1 MMIISILQL
10 CFLTVTGFQQ
20 KPVNGL
26 YNVTLVVF
34 SGRPDPEWTVASSSI
49 SIENVRSYDPS
60 KMPPRLGY
68 KGILVNSGTEQVR
81 LLVGPETMKIQLEL
95 MRTMPKDLLAPDF
108 VKEIISEINS
118 GEVKPVTSSV
128 SGAKRAAPPY
138 APGDWLTTRLR
149 LCNNCYNY
157 ANNRPTYNYAQPG
170 FNKAGPP
177 PGLTFAQRI
186 AYRARRDNLTDV
198 PAANLDPNGVPV
210 QPNDNK
216 HVVAL
221 VVRPDGQDFHWY
233 RMDNRLNAHGV
244 ALWSHKPGQ
253 TPVIDYDSA
262 VPPQPITDPSTANH
276 GPYVFV
282 GYMYSN
288 PHVNIAGPLV
298 CNYL

>member
-1 MMIISILQL
+1 M
-10 CFLTVTGFQQ
+10 
-20 KPVNGL
+20 
-26 YNVTLVVF
+26 F

-221 VVRPDGQDFHWY
+221 VVRPG
-233 RMDNRLNAHGV
+233 
-244 ALWSHKPGQ
+244 
-253 TPVIDYDSA
+253 
-262 VPPQPITDPSTANH
+262 
-276 GPYVFV
+276 
-282 GYMYSN
+282 
-288 PHVNIAGPLV
+288 
-298 CNYL
+298 